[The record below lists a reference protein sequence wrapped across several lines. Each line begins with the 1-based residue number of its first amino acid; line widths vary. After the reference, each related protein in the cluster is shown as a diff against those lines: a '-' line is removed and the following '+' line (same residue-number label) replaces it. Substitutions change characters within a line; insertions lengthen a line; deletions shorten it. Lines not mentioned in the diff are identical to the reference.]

1 MLNSTYFVTTLT
13 LKKMDLDQTQ
23 HFTLLMISQYHTSS
37 LSYRP
42 FLHNIY
48 GFLKY
53 STFKGINRSTL
64 LDYKLVIA
72 LWDKDMIGN
81 DEYMAGVRLFS
92 SKNTIGLAGF
102 HKYIYIF
109 YLRITLQ
116 FIC

>member
-23 HFTLLMISQYHTSS
+23 HFTLLMISQYHKSF

-102 HKYIYIF
+102 LKYIYIF
-109 YLRITLQ
+109 YLS
-116 FIC
+116 